1 MDTMAK
7 TVQEVHIRGMP
18 RPIMQRFRAALA
30 AQGYTL
36 SEWFYF
42 MAKRTAEAYE
52 KRLKG
57 GGRNA

>member
-1 MDTMAK
+1 
-7 TVQEVHIRGMP
+7 MP

-52 KRLKG
+52 KRLRGKEKTDAG
-57 GGRNA
+57 D